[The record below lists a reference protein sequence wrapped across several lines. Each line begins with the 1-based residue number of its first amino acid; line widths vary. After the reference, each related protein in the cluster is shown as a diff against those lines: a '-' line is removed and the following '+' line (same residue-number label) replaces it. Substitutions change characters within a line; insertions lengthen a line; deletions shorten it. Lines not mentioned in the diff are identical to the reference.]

1 MSKLGFGGFIELM
14 RSGGVWWDL
23 RSSLYIHIYF
33 FSLLQQF
40 PFPNYRTDFAMD
52 VISLMMPLLV
62 MLGFM
67 YSVMTIIK
75 VCNELG
81 FTI

>member
-1 MSKLGFGGFIELM
+1 
-14 RSGGVWWDL
+14 
-23 RSSLYIHIYF
+23 
-33 FSLLQQF
+33 
-40 PFPNYRTDFAMD
+40 MD

-81 FTI
+81 FII